1 LSSASFQDKEV
12 INSVKDTAKSCLVQ
26 LSPPIA
32 PHPRPIIL
40 EDEGGVLLDDD
51 ASMAVSDPD
60 PPEYNDLVKLMEQIN
75 QADQRY
81 MAYSRDFE
89 RDLANIHN
97 MDIMNADNHQAIEA
111 AYSRFDETYTM
122 SLKEDK
128 RSKSD
133 GV

>member
-1 LSSASFQDKEV
+1 M
-12 INSVKDTAKSCLVQ
+12 
-26 LSPPIA
+26 
-32 PHPRPIIL
+32 